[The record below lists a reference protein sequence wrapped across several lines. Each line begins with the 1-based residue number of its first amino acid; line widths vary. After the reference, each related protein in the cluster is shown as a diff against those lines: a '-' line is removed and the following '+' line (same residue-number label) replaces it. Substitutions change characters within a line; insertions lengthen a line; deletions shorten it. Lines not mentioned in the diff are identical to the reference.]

1 ANLLAMV
8 ISADGQAGNG
18 VQIYDTSSS
27 VLRVL
32 ESTPADYSAISW
44 RDDSADLLALKS
56 KADDKRDGPTQVVMA
71 WMAVGGPNEKL
82 IAFDHTS
89 GSKLPATQRIV
100 TFRRPS
106 WHSGAWSSG
115 PAVLLGVADWP
126 MKPAR
131 PAPSTDEAGARGAGA
146 GRGAG
151 AAANEKADVDVWHWN
166 DTIVNPRQKLS
177 VAADRRRNLL
187 AVWRPATG
195 DFAVVGKSFDETVN
209 PIRNEPTALVS
220 EYGAYAMERSIGR
233 GAADWLLADLTTG
246 VRTPLKAKV
255 GSNLSV
261 STGGKYALFAE
272 GGHYWTINLATKAV
286 TNITSAI
293 KSSFVDTESDSTSP
307 ERPMF

>member
-106 WHSGAWSSG
+106 WHAGAWSSG
-115 PAVLLGVADWP
+115 PAILLGVADWS
-126 MKPAR
+126 MKPAA
-131 PAPSTDEAGARGAGA
+131 PAAPAEGAGPRGGGA
-146 GRGAG
+146 GGGGRGAG

-166 DTIVNPRQKLS
+166 D
-177 VAADRRRNLL
+177 
-187 AVWRPATG
+187 
-195 DFAVVGKSFDETVN
+195 
-209 PIRNEPTALVS
+209 
-220 EYGAYAMERSIGR
+220 
-233 GAADWLLADLTTG
+233 
-246 VRTPLKAKV
+246 
-255 GSNLSV
+255 
-261 STGGKYALFAE
+261 
-272 GGHYWTINLATKAV
+272 
-286 TNITSAI
+286 
-293 KSSFVDTESDSTSP
+293 
-307 ERPMF
+307 